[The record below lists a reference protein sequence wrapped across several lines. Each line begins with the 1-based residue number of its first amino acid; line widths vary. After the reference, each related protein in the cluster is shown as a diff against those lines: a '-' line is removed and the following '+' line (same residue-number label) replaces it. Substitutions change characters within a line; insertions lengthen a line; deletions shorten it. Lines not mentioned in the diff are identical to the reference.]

1 MKGSSQRKPAKPKLR
16 VKTVEIKGSDFLL
29 QCDNCPDG
37 YSEFPN
43 LCGFDVY
50 LPKTVN
56 KGKVN
61 ERTELKWVSF
71 SPLLE
76 AINSIAYYR
85 VTSKETNFE
94 GKGDEGLA
102 LFMQRFREERSKV
115 LDLFDKTQAEWMEL
129 FECDKKKKSFKVVL
143 E

>member
-1 MKGSSQRKPAKPKLR
+1 MKGSIKKAPKPKLR
-16 VKTVEIKGSDFLL
+16 VKSIEIKGKDFILE
-29 QCDNCPDG
+29 CDNCADG

-43 LCGFDVY
+43 MCAFDVY

-71 SPLLE
+71 SPLLS
-76 AINSIAYYR
+76 AIDKIAYYR

-102 LFMQRFREERSKV
+102 LFIKRFKEERSKV
-115 LDLFDKTQAEWMEL
+115 LSLFDKTNEEWMEL
-129 FECDKKKKSFKVVL
+129 FKCDKKKKSFKVVL